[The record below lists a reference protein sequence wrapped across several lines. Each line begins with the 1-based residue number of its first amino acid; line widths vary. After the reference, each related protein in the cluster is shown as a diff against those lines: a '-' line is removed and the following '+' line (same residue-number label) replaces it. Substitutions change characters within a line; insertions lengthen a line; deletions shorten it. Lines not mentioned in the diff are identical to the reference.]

1 MHRDLLSFIE
11 VAIKMIV
18 GLSNWPI
25 KMIGFWVVG
34 VLRQW
39 YGFYRHAVFI
49 NDFSNLW
56 FCWFLVGVL
65 RQCVPKWRG

>member
-1 MHRDLLSFIE
+1 MGFSR
-11 VAIKMIV
+11 VAII
-18 GLSNWPI
+18 
-25 KMIGFWVVG
+25 MIGGYQIEAINMIVVG